1 MSVTTAF
8 MPMQGQNQN
17 LTASGTSQTA
27 TIGWGANQLRIT
39 VKAGG
44 GDLCIYNYSSGNAS
58 AVRPA
63 TTADYCVVAG
73 QSSVIS
79 KSMRHDTIAFVT
91 DTGATAAFKVIPG
104 EGM

>member
-17 LTASGTSQTA
+17 LTATATSATA
-27 TIGWGANQLRIT
+27 TIPQGSNQLRIT

-44 GDLCIYNYSSGNAS
+44 GDLYIYNYSSTNAS

-73 QSSVIS
+73 QSSVIT
-79 KSMRHDTIAFVT
+79 KSARHDTIAFIT
-91 DTGATAAFKVIPG
+91 DTGATAAFKIIPG

>member
-17 LTASGTSQTA
+17 LTALPASATA

-44 GDLCIYNYSSGNAS
+44 GDVFVYSYRSTNS
-58 AVRPA
+58 SSVRPA

-73 QSSVIS
+73 QSSVITKAS
-79 KSMRHDTIAFVT
+79 AHDTIAFIT
-91 DTGATAAFKVIPG
+91 DGTSAAFKVIPG

>member
-1 MSVTTAF
+1 MSVNTAF
-8 MPMQGQNQN
+8 SPMQGANQN
-17 LTASGTSQTA
+17 LTALPTSSTA

-44 GDLCIYNYSSGNAS
+44 GDLYIYNYSSGNNS
-58 AVRPA
+58 AVRAA

-73 QSSVIS
+73 QSSVIT
-79 KSMRHDTIAFVT
+79 KAARHDTIAFMT
-91 DTGATAAFKVIPG
+91 DGTSAAFKVIPG